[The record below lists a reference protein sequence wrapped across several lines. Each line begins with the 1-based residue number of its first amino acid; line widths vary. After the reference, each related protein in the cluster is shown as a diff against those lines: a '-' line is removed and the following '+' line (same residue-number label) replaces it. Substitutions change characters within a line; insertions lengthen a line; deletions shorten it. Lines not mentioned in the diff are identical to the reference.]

1 MKTSTK
7 LLLLAGAAGLLA
19 ACASGPR
26 EVPPLTAGNVD
37 LKRYQG
43 HWYEVARLPMF
54 FQRKCAQSEANYHVM
69 ADGSVAVFN
78 RCRTLD
84 GKVEEATGTAT
95 PIKPGVTD
103 RLEVRFDTWFSGVL
117 PNVAKGPYWIL
128 YVDDDYKTALVGS
141 PDRKYLWLLARKPDI
156 SAAQSEKLLRI
167 AREKGYNLNRLV
179 WRETDAHM
187 P

>member
-7 LLLLAGAAGLLA
+7 WLLLVGAAGLLA

-26 EVPPLTAGNVD
+26 QVPPLTAGNVD
-37 LKRYQG
+37 LQRYQG
-43 HWYEVARLPMF
+43 HWYEIARLPMF
-54 FQRKCAQSEANYHVM
+54 FQRNCAQSEANYHVM
-69 ADGSVAVFN
+69 ADGKVAVFN

-103 RLEVRFDTWFSGVL
+103 RLEVRFDTWFCGML

-128 YVDDDYKTALVGS
+128 YVDDDYQTALVGS
-141 PDRKYLWLLARKPDI
+141 PDRKYLWLLARKPEL
-156 SAAQSEKLLRI
+156 STAQREKLLRI
-167 AREKGYNLNRLV
+167 AREKGYNPNRLV

>member
-1 MKTSTK
+1 
-7 LLLLAGAAGLLA
+7 
-19 ACASGPR
+19 
-26 EVPPLTAGNVD
+26 
-37 LKRYQG
+37 
-43 HWYEVARLPMF
+43 
-54 FQRKCAQSEANYHVM
+54 
-69 ADGSVAVFN
+69 
-78 RCRTLD
+78 LD